1 MDIARLLELVEDVA
15 LDSIYC
21 HTPSFYLRHAHPQ
34 TSYPNDFATWAAW
47 CVGPLRYLSLEG
59 LRQEIIA
66 IIDHLSSPPYSL
78 SRVHRH
84 LPAGEA
90 FYIKRLL
97 NEPERIGAI
106 GRKRMVP
113 HVE

>member
-1 MDIARLLELVEDVA
+1 MLRWTPFIVIRPVSTCAMRTLKRRIPTTSPPGRLGV
-15 LDSIYC
+15 LD
-21 HTPSFYLRHAHPQ
+21 P
-34 TSYPNDFATWAAW
+34 FA
-47 CVGPLRYLSLEG
+47 YLSLEG

-66 IIDHLSSPPYSL
+66 IIDHLSSPPHSL